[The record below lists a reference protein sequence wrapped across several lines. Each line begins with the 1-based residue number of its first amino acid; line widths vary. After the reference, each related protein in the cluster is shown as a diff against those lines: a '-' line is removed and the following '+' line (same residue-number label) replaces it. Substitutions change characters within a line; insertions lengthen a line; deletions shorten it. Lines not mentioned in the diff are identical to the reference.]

1 MLFSLSCPPAYISP
15 LLYFNLGFSDT
26 TSEQLFVQPTIRIQ
40 SSPPVAKYV
49 VVARIAFPNC
59 TDKFIYN
66 ASMDGLERWFEEA
79 DRIVCVGDIF
89 SIPIDGEYSF
99 LIRHNCCLLFFNL
112 L

>member
-1 MLFSLSCPPAYISP
+1 M
-15 LLYFNLGFSDT
+15 
-26 TSEQLFVQPTIRIQ
+26 Q

-79 DRIVCVGDIF
+79 DRIVCEGDIF
-89 SIPIDGEYSF
+89 SIPIDGRY
-99 LIRHNCCLLFFNL
+99 IILLL
-112 L
+112 